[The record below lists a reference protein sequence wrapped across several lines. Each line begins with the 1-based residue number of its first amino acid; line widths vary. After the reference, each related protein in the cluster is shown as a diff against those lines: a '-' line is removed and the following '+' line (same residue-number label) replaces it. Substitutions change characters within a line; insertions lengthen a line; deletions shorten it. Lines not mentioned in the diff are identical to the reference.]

1 MPEFASR
8 IGVPADELRAYLDA
22 TTSPS
27 ASLMIRM
34 RRLSDRFA
42 KARSHQPP
50 QEPPRRARA
59 AAASQ
64 LLMIGR
70 SDDLTLRRILAETR
84 TIAVVGASQNPAR
97 PSHEIYSYLLS
108 TGQYQ
113 VYPVNPTI
121 TEIDG
126 AQVYPRLADL
136 PVAPD
141 MVDVFRRFDELPSVL
156 AETLALKQRPKTLWL
171 QQGLWHEQVGRDAEA
186 AGMQVVMDRCLMVDH
201 ARLR

>member
-1 MPEFASR
+1 MP
-8 IGVPADELRAYLDA
+8 
-22 TTSPS
+22 
-27 ASLMIRM
+27 
-34 RRLSDRFA
+34 
-42 KARSHQPP
+42 
-50 QEPPRRARA
+50 
-59 AAASQ
+59 
-64 LLMIGR
+64 GR
-70 SDDLTLRRILAETR
+70 SDDQTLRRILAETR

-108 TGQYQ
+108 TGEYQ

-136 PVAPD
+136 PVVPD

-156 AETLALKQRPKTLWL
+156 AETLALERRPKTLWL

-201 ARLR
+201 VRLR

>member
-1 MPEFASR
+1 M
-8 IGVPADELRAYLDA
+8 
-22 TTSPS
+22 T
-27 ASLMIRM
+27 
-34 RRLSDRFA
+34 
-42 KARSHQPP
+42 
-50 QEPPRRARA
+50 
-59 AAASQ
+59 
-64 LLMIGR
+64 GR

-84 TIAVVGASQNPAR
+84 TIAVVGASQNPGR

-108 TGQYQ
+108 TVEYQ

-126 AQVYPRLADL
+126 AQVYPQLADL

-156 AETLALKQRPKTLWL
+156 ADTLALKQRPKTLWL

-186 AGMQVVMDRCLMVDH
+186 AGMQVVMDRCLMVEH